1 MSTHN
6 EKEKKLMKAWQTIII
21 VAVIATIIVIAGT
34 FAYYNSLP
42 TPNLR
47 ISSTTSLWDTGL
59 LTEIKNQYESNHKV
73 DISILPQGTG
83 LALASA
89 SAGDADVVLVHAP
102 SSEYPYLANGTLVCR
117 KIVSWNYFT
126 IVGPSSDPAHI
137 SGKNATEALKSI
149 VSYANSQTSQSI
161 IWVSRNDA
169 SGTFSKEQSLWKSAG
184 FNWTQISKEPWY
196 SSTGQGM
203 GATLV
208 ITDQKNAYTV
218 SDLGTYLQFSKSGA
232 VSSSQIQLVQSDY
245 SLLNVYSVYA
255 VNPEKIS
262 TTSYNEAINFI
273 KWLVSDTGQQV
284 ISNYGKGNYTQ
295 TLFSGAVQP
304 LISGSPQPDVN
315 WMKQYAYFN
324 GTECP
329 TQFRDNH
336 PELYQ

>member
-1 MSTHN
+1 
-6 EKEKKLMKAWQTIII
+6 MKAWQTILI
-21 VAVIATIIVIAGT
+21 VAVLATIVVIAGT
-34 FAYYNSLP
+34 FAYYNTLS
-42 TPNLR
+42 TPQLR

-102 SSEYPYLANGTLVCR
+102 ASEYPYLANGTLICR
-117 KIVSWNYFT
+117 KIVAWNYFT
-126 IVGPSSDPAHI
+126 IVGPNTDPAHI
-137 SGKNATEALKSI
+137 NGKNATESLKTI
-149 VSYANSQTSQSI
+149 VAYARNQTSQST

-208 ITDQKNAYTV
+208 VTDQKNAYTV
-218 SDLGTYLQFSKSGA
+218 ADLGTYLQFADSGA
-232 VSSSQIQLVQSDY
+232 VSSSQVALTQADY

-255 VNPEKIS
+255 VNPQKIS
-262 TTSYNEAINFI
+262 NARFTEAVSFI

-284 ISNYGKGNYTQ
+284 VSNYGKANYTQ

-304 LISGSPQPDVN
+304 LKVGSPQPDVN
-315 WMKQYAYFN
+315 WIKQYAYFN

-329 TQFRDNH
+329 PQFRGDQA
-336 PELYQ
+336 ELYP